1 MTKEQVD
8 ELRKEIYYRSPFD
21 TYVEMKGIWLDH
33 TVQKITEKSLS
44 WIIPRIESKNV
55 KLILYQS
62 DLKSNVEENA
72 TYFSS
77 LNFLEEIW
85 KNHLDCSGLI
95 MAGLAIDAKT
105 LEKDPY
111 IEELKN

>member
-1 MTKEQVD
+1 MTKEQVE
-8 ELRKEIYYRSPFD
+8 ELKKEILYRAPFG
-21 TYVEMKGIWLDH
+21 TYVEMEGIWLSH
-33 TVQKITEKSLS
+33 TIQKITEKSLS

-62 DLKSNVEENA
+62 ESKSKIEDV

-77 LNFLEEIW
+77 LNYLEEIW

-95 MAGLAIDAKT
+95 EAGLAIDVKT
-105 LEKDPY
+105 LKSDPY
-111 IEELKN
+111 VES